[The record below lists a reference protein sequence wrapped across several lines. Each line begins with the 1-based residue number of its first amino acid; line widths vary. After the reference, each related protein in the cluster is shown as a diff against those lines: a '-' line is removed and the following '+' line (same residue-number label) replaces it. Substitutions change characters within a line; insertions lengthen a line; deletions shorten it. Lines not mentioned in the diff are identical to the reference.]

1 MTEILSQIQS
11 YIILYAPTVLTAV
24 YALANWLSTVKKLKT
39 INVKQDVEE
48 SLKTT
53 RNDIDALVNMNKILI
68 QENALLREQQ
78 KKILEAL
85 TKIEVKDEE

>member
-11 YIILYAPTVLTAV
+11 YIILYAPTVFTAV
-24 YALANWLSTVKKLKT
+24 YALVNWLSTVKKLNT

-53 RNDIDALVNMNKILI
+53 RNDIDALVDMNKMLI

>member
-11 YIILYAPTVLTAV
+11 YIILYAPTVVTAV

-53 RNDIDALVNMNKILI
+53 RNDIDALVNMNKMLI

>member
-11 YIILYAPTVLTAV
+11 YIILYAPTVFTAV
-24 YALANWLSTVKKLKT
+24 YALANWLLTVKKLKT

-53 RNDIDALVNMNKILI
+53 RNDIDALVNMNKMLI

>member
-24 YALANWLSTVKKLKT
+24 YALANWHSTVKKLKT

-53 RNDIDALVNMNKILI
+53 RNDIDALVNMNKMLI

-85 TKIEVKDEE
+85 TKIEVHDEK

>member
-11 YIILYAPTVLTAV
+11 YIILYAPTVFTAV
-24 YALANWLSTVKKLKT
+24 YAFLNWLSTVKKLKT